1 MTKRSWLALVS
12 LFGVLSLVGAACAS
26 SSGEGS
32 GGGGGGEDVCAA
44 DQFGCVQVAAGAP
57 IQLGTLEAISGD
69 VASLGQDQ
77 VNGVILAVD
86 YLDGAFDATPGQVLG
101 HDIEL
106 QGEDDLCSAE
116 GGQAGAT
123 ALAAN
128 DQIVGVIGTSCSS
141 AALGVADTILGDK
154 GILLISGSNTNPGL
168 TSAEKHQPFYFRTA
182 HNDKIQGAIVA
193 DFALQNLGA
202 MTAATINDESPYAD
216 GLAAAF
222 RDNFEAG
229 GGTITAIEAINSGDT
244 DFKPLLTSIAEG
256 NPDVLYFPD
265 FNPACAL
272 IAQQAKDILP
282 DTALIGSDGCLA
294 SDFLTTAGAAADGV
308 YASSPD
314 LSAFQSNS
322 FYSGEFIP
330 AYQAQFG
337 SAPTSVFHAHAF
349 DAANIL
355 FAAIQAVAVEN
366 SDGSLSIPRTALR
379 DALAATSGYQGI
391 TGTITCT
398 PLGDCATDVTIG
410 VFQAPAWPVEGGTP
424 DAQAV
429 FSETKSLADVA

>member
-141 AALGVADTILGDK
+141 AEIG
-154 GILLISGSNTNPGL
+154 
-168 TSAEKHQPFYFRTA
+168 RA
-182 HNDKIQGAIVA
+182 HV
-193 DFALQNLGA
+193 
-202 MTAATINDESPYAD
+202 
-216 GLAAAF
+216 
-222 RDNFEAG
+222 
-229 GGTITAIEAINSGDT
+229 
-244 DFKPLLTSIAEG
+244 
-256 NPDVLYFPD
+256 
-265 FNPACAL
+265 
-272 IAQQAKDILP
+272 
-282 DTALIGSDGCLA
+282 
-294 SDFLTTAGAAADGV
+294 
-308 YASSPD
+308 
-314 LSAFQSNS
+314 
-322 FYSGEFIP
+322 
-330 AYQAQFG
+330 
-337 SAPTSVFHAHAF
+337 
-349 DAANIL
+349 
-355 FAAIQAVAVEN
+355 
-366 SDGSLSIPRTALR
+366 
-379 DALAATSGYQGI
+379 
-391 TGTITCT
+391 
-398 PLGDCATDVTIG
+398 
-410 VFQAPAWPVEGGTP
+410 
-424 DAQAV
+424 
-429 FSETKSLADVA
+429 